1 MLGWNVSVYR
11 QKDGGHSPATDE
23 STISARLAV
32 WQTGDGGL
40 DWLCDLAK
48 AGKATNLGGDGYPNT
63 FTAQAEYV
71 IPRILDNPP
80 HAREVWGR
88 DEHDFVDETWAG
100 KTVIDRD
107 ASRQCRFDE
116 WLKIIA
122 WDES

>member
-11 QKDGGHSPATDE
+11 LQDGGVQPAT
-23 STISARLAV
+23 SGSAVGPRLAV

-40 DWLCDLAK
+40 DWLCELAK
-48 AGKATNLGGDGYPNT
+48 DGKAVDLGGDGYPCQ

-71 IPRILDNPP
+71 IPRIIDTPP

-88 DEHDFVDETWAG
+88 DVCDFVDETWEG

-107 ASRQCRFDE
+107 QARKCRFDE
-116 WLKIIA
+116 WLSIVA

>member
-11 QKDGGHSPATDE
+11 QKDGGHSQATDE

-32 WQTGDGGL
+32 WQAGDGGL

-48 AGKATNLGGDGYPNT
+48 AGKAINLGGDGYPNT

-80 HAREVWGR
+80 HAREVWGSTSTTSWTR
-88 DEHDFVDETWAG
+88 AWAG